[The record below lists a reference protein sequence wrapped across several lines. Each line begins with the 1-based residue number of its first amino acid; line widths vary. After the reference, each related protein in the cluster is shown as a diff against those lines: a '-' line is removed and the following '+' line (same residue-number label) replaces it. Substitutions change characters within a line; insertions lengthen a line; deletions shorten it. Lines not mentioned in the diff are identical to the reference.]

1 MSGAVKTP
9 AAPDQIRVETC
20 PYSQREIDKMSTEAL
35 LAAYKQTGFQE
46 LKWPLCLRYVG
57 LVKSIALQICGV
69 YCSFAQVNDIVNEG
83 VITLLKAVDKFD
95 PEKGVKFETFVAKR
109 IRGMVIDLA
118 RQQDWLPRSVRRRS
132 REIDQAMGELFNE
145 LGRYPTDGEIAQRL
159 GISQTKYQEGLS
171 QTALC
176 GIVSLDALFESREQG
191 DTGLAIPSC
200 SSADQPEQ
208 RLQEQELREKL
219 IEGIG
224 SLRDNEQMVLS
235 LYYEQELNMR
245 EIAQVMGVSEPR
257 ISQIHSRAIH
267 KLRLFLRQYMDQD

>member
-1 MSGAVKTP
+1 MSGAVKT
-9 AAPDQIRVETC
+9 APTADRGQAVSC
-20 PYSQREIDKMSTEAL
+20 PYSQREVDEMSTEAL
-35 LAAYKQTGFQE
+35 LAAYKGTGAQE
-46 LKWPLCLRYVG
+46 LKWPLVLRYVG

-95 PEKGVKFETFVAKR
+95 PEKGIKFETYVAKR

-159 GISQTKYQEGLS
+159 GITPSKYQEELTH
-171 QTALC
+171 TALC
-176 GIVSLDALFESREQG
+176 SMVSLDALFESREQG

-200 SSADQPEQ
+200 SAADQPEQ
-208 RLQEQELREKL
+208 CLQERELREKL

-224 SLRDNEQMVLS
+224 DLQDNEQMVLS

-267 KLRLFLRQYMDQD
+267 KLRLFLRQYMDQG